1 MEDLTDRNLRDVTPG
16 TAAPKVPYLIDLNT
30 RGMTPLPEA
39 ITGSLAT
46 GRIKFSRFAAS
57 PDGSSLAFVGED
69 EDGRPQIFIAGIDGT
84 GLRQLTRDPR
94 QATSPAWSPDGTR
107 IAYEGYGSEGDV
119 NVFMLDVATGESR
132 QITPENPLCPP
143 CTLDPQF
150 MPDGSSIIY
159 NGGNNECCNAR
170 VRTIPVTGGNS
181 KLLIGPGEGLEDAGN
196 ASISPD
202 GSLVTFIASGN
213 PNGAEVEHC
222 GPCRFLANADGTDK
236 RIITG
241 WTASPAGTHPT
252 APASSCRPMAPRR
265 RPGKSAS

>member
-1 MEDLTDRNLRDVTPG
+1 
-16 TAAPKVPYLIDLNT
+16 
-30 RGMTPLPEA
+30 
-39 ITGSLAT
+39 
-46 GRIKFSRFAAS
+46 
-57 PDGSSLAFVGED
+57 
-69 EDGRPQIFIAGIDGT
+69 
-84 GLRQLTRDPR
+84 
-94 QATSPAWSPDGTR
+94 
-107 IAYEGYGSEGDV
+107 
-119 NVFMLDVATGESR
+119 
-132 QITPENPLCPP
+132 
-143 CTLDPQF
+143 

-213 PNGAEVEHC
+213 PNGDEVEHC

-241 WTASPAGTHPT
+241 WTASPAGTWSPDGT
-252 APASSCRPMAPRR
+252 RIVLSADGPPPPPWEIRVVDVTTGEASIVAEGRAAIWVDDQPLLVDV
-265 RPGKSAS
+265 